1 MEPKETGISSVL
13 LMSWNMIKTHF
24 GNLYGE
30 SFFKEMFVISIPLK
44 TVGCA
49 FMVEFQ
55 KNPDNLVSTKMFWK
69 SMDSECMSAL

>member
-1 MEPKETGISSVL
+1 
-13 LMSWNMIKTHF
+13 MIKTHF

-55 KNPDNLVSTKMFWK
+55 KNPDNLVSTKTFLK
-69 SMDSECMSAL
+69 KYGL